1 MILIPAHEL
10 FPTFLCCSFIKC
22 EIQEEEV
29 NLLPSMCNDDNGDN
43 ADNGV
48 Y

>member
-1 MILIPAHEL
+1 MSCFLL
-10 FPTFLCCSFIKC
+10 FCCSFIKC

-29 NLLPSMCNDDNGDN
+29 NLLASMCNDDNGDN